1 MTLQRSIYI
10 GHKHHV
16 DPLQALAV
24 NLNPGYL
31 TRHIGI
37 FGATGTGKTTTA
49 ASIVKQLACPVI
61 VLDAK
66 GDLGGL
72 GDVVAPWQ
80 GAQMPVAR
88 LGSDL
93 LRRALDLSEAQSGAL
108 EIALAWAEDT
118 GQPCTTLNDL
128 AAILQRMAGAD
139 LSRYGLVSLQSVAA
153 VQRAILRFQ
162 RAAPWAFG
170 SNEFDPFRTR
180 SDRMVIHAPDLV
192 AVHGLYATFA
202 VRLLEQVYT
211 CLEELG
217 DAGAPGLAILIDEAH
232 LLFQDAPIA
241 VTRRLE
247 QIVRLIRS
255 KGVCLIFVSQAPS
268 DLPSAILGQLAT
280 RVQHG
285 LRAGTASQQ
294 AAARAAAETM
304 PGDVTA
310 AMILELAMG
319 EAFVSTPDTSG
330 KPMQATLV
338 KVKPVTI
345 PNRVFPDVPPTQ
357 SFSLTPASR
366 EICNHQMQVREIAA
380 RLPPVRKR
388 RAWYFWPLV
397 AAAVIYGPMIVL
409 G

>member
-1 MTLQRSIYI
+1 MATQMIRQRPI
-10 GHKHHV
+10 
-16 DPLQALAV
+16 
-24 NLNPGYL
+24 NLGAGATIAPRYL

-37 FGATGTGKTTTA
+37 FGATGTGKTTSAT
-49 ASIVKQLACPVI
+49 SIVKQLACPVI

-72 GDVVAPWQ
+72 GDVVAPWE
-80 GAQMPVAR
+80 GAQMNVAR
-88 LGSDL
+88 LGCDL
-93 LRRALDLSEAQSGAL
+93 MCRALGLSEAQSGAL
-108 EIALAWAEDT
+108 DIALAWAEDS
-118 GQPCTTLNDL
+118 GQACATLTDL
-128 AAILQRMAGAD
+128 RAVLNRMGYAD
-139 LSRYGLVSLQSVAA
+139 LSNYGLVSLQSVAA

-170 SNEFDPFRTR
+170 SNEFDPFKWQAGRTI
-180 SDRMVIHAPDLV
+180 IHAPDLV

-202 VRLLEQVYT
+202 ARLLEQVYQG
-211 CLEELG
+211 LDELG

-232 LLFQDAPIA
+232 LLFQDAPMA

-285 LRAGTASQQ
+285 LRAGTQAQQ

-310 AMILELAMG
+310 AMILDLAMG
-319 EAFVSTPDTSG
+319 EALLSTPDAQG
-330 KPMQATLV
+330 KPIPAFLV
-338 KVKPVTI
+338 KVQPVSI
-345 PNRVFPDVPPTQ
+345 PNRVFSDVPPSDHSPKRVDISPTGPR
-357 SFSLTPASR
+357 FDL
-366 EICNHQMQVREIAA
+366 I
-380 RLPPVRKR
+380 PPNPCIPVVQPTKR
-388 RAWYFWPLV
+388 RAWYFWPLILASV
-397 AAAVIYGPMIVL
+397 LYGPMIVF

>member
-1 MTLQRSIYI
+1 MTLQKPIRLSTGADCWIA
-10 GHKHHV
+10 
-16 DPLQALAV
+16 PR
-24 NLNPGYL
+24 YL

-49 ASIVKQLACPVI
+49 ASIVKQLSCPVI
-61 VLDAK
+61 ILDAK

-80 GAQMPVAR
+80 GAQMHVAR
-88 LGSDL
+88 MGSVL
-93 LRRALDLSEAQSGAL
+93 MRRVLDLSEAQSGAL

-118 GQPCTTLNDL
+118 GQPCATLNDL
-128 AAILQRMAGAD
+128 RSVLNRMGTVD
-139 LSRYGLVSLQSVAA
+139 LSIYGLVSLQSVAA
-153 VQRAILRFQ
+153 VQRAILRFE

-170 SNEFDPFRTR
+170 TREFDPFNLRNVTVLH
-180 SDRMVIHAPDLV
+180 SPDLV

-202 VRLLEQVYT
+202 ARLLEQVYQG
-211 CLEELG
+211 LNELG
-217 DAGAPGLAILIDEAH
+217 DAGAPGLAIMIDEAH

-280 RVQHG
+280 RIQHG

-319 EAFVSTPDTSG
+319 EALASTPDASG
-330 KPMQATLV
+330 KPIPAMRV
-338 KVKPVTI
+338 KVRPVSITGHVFSDA
-345 PNRVFPDVPPTQ
+345 PPSGQQHTVNRVAISP
-357 SFSLTPASR
+357 TPASPKA
-366 EICNHQMQVREIAA
+366 CNDRNQGQ
-380 RLPPVRKR
+380 RLAPAKR
-388 RAWYFWPLV
+388 RPWYFWPAILV
-397 AAAVIYGPMIVL
+397 AVIYGPMIVFS
-409 G
+409 